1 MSGTLAGKRIY
12 ELYAESEHER
22 VVLRSDLKG
31 GYRGIIAVHST
42 VLGPAVG
49 GARFWNYAS
58 DEEASLDAL
67 RLSRGMTYKNALAGL
82 PFGGGKAVIIG
93 DNRVSGEARA
103 RLFRAHGRFVESLGG
118 LYITAED
125 VGTRPADME
134 YVRTE
139 TRHVAGLTGK
149 SGDPSPVTAYGV
161 LRAMQAAARH
171 RWGSD
176 DLSGRRVAVQG
187 CGSTGYHLARELHGR
202 GARLVVTDV
211 DGARVRRVVE
221 ELGASA
227 VAPEEIFGA
236 EADIF
241 APCALGGVIN
251 DETLRR
257 LRAGVVAGSANNQ
270 LREERHGDA
279 LEELGV
285 TYAPDYVANA
295 GGIINGCR
303 ELLNW
308 TVEQAATKTHAIY
321 DTTLNVLRL
330 AAEAGIPAHRMADRL
345 AGARLSA
352 ARAEGGGDF
361 AELSNPEASLPQPA
375 DETL

>member
-1 MSGTLAGKRIY
+1 MSGTLAGNKIS
-12 ELYAESEHER
+12 ELYAESGHER
-22 VVLRSDLKG
+22 VVLCSDPEVD
-31 GYRGIIAVHST
+31 YRGIIAVHST
-42 VLGPAVG
+42 ALGPAVG
-49 GARFWNYAS
+49 GTRFWNYAS

-82 PFGGGKAVIIG
+82 PFGGGKSVIIG
-93 DNRVSGEARA
+93 DNRVGGEARE
-103 RLFRAHGRFVESLGG
+103 RLFRAHGRFVESFGG

-134 YVRTE
+134 YVRAE

-149 SGDPSPVTAYGV
+149 SGDPSPVTAHGV
-161 LRAMQAAARH
+161 LRAMQAAAKH
-171 RWGSD
+171 RWGSE
-176 DLSGRRVAVQG
+176 DLSGRVVAVQG
-187 CGSTGYHLARELHGR
+187 CGSTGYYLARELHER

-211 DGARVRRVVE
+211 DGERVRRVVE
-221 ELGASA
+221 ELGASS

-257 LRAGVVAGSANNQ
+257 LRAGVVTGSANNQ

-303 ELLNW
+303 ELLGW
-308 TVEQAATKTHAIY
+308 TAGQAAAKAHAIY
-321 DTTLNVLRL
+321 DTTLNVLQL

-345 AGARLSA
+345 AESRLSA
-352 ARAEGGGDF
+352 AKAEGGDD
-361 AELSNPEASLPQPA
+361 AP
-375 DETL
+375 

>member
-1 MSGTLAGKRIY
+1 MSGTLAGKKIR
-12 ELYAESEHER
+12 ELYTESEHER
-22 VVLRSDLKG
+22 VVLCSDPKG
-31 GYRGIIAVHST
+31 DYRGIIAVHST
-42 VLGPAVG
+42 ALGPAVG

-93 DNRVSGEARA
+93 DNNIGGEARE

-134 YVRTE
+134 YVRME

-161 LRAMQAAARH
+161 LRAMQAAAKH

-176 DLSGRRVAVQG
+176 DLSGSRVAVQG
-187 CGSTGYHLARELHGR
+187 CGSTGYHLARELHER

-227 VAPEEIFGA
+227 VAPGEIFGV

-241 APCALGGVIN
+241 APCALGGSIN
-251 DETLRR
+251 DETLRQ
-257 LRAGVVAGSANNQ
+257 LRAGVVTGSANNQ
-270 LREERHGDA
+270 LRDERHGDA

-303 ELLNW
+303 ELLGW
-308 TVEQAATKTHAIY
+308 TAEQAATKVNEIY
-321 DTTLNVLRL
+321 DTTLTILRR

-345 AGARLSA
+345 AESRLSA
-352 ARAEGGGDF
+352 AKAGGGV
-361 AELSNPEASLPQPA
+361 S
-375 DETL
+375 

>member
-1 MSGTLAGKRIY
+1 MSGTLAGNKIS
-12 ELYAESEHER
+12 ELYAESGHER
-22 VVLRSDLKG
+22 VVLCSDPEVD
-31 GYRGIIAVHST
+31 YRGIIAVHST
-42 VLGPAVG
+42 ALGPAVG
-49 GARFWNYAS
+49 GTRFWNYAS

-82 PFGGGKAVIIG
+82 PFGGGKSVIIG
-93 DNRVSGEARA
+93 DNRVGGEARE
-103 RLFRAHGRFVESLGG
+103 RLFRAHGRFVESFGG

-134 YVRTE
+134 YVRAE

-149 SGDPSPVTAYGV
+149 SGDPSPVTAHGV
-161 LRAMQAAARH
+161 LRAMQAAAKH
-171 RWGSD
+171 RWGSE
-176 DLSGRRVAVQG
+176 DLSGRVVAVQG
-187 CGSTGYHLARELHGR
+187 CGSTGYYLARELHER

-211 DGARVRRVVE
+211 DGERVRRVVE
-221 ELGASA
+221 ELGASS

-257 LRAGVVAGSANNQ
+257 LRAGVVTGSANNQ

-303 ELLNW
+303 ELLGW
-308 TVEQAATKTHAIY
+308 TAGQAAAKAHAIY
-321 DTTLNVLRL
+321 DTTLNVL
-330 AAEAGIPAHRMADRL
+330 
-345 AGARLSA
+345 
-352 ARAEGGGDF
+352 
-361 AELSNPEASLPQPA
+361 Q
-375 DETL
+375 